1 MRISVCSVG
10 QAGIFAAAPYAA
22 RTDAANANIPDFPH
36 ATDIAY
42 DSADFPMNHT
52 RDSAIVQEIPLRN
65 VPDLVAAGLIQVP
78 EAAAV
83 EAVTRRYAMAIT
95 PDMVRIMDS
104 ADHGDPIAR
113 QFVPTANELITL
125 PDELSDPIGDAA
137 HSPVKG
143 IVHRYPDRVLL
154 KPLHACPVYCRFCFR
169 REQVGPGGEALS
181 PDELEAALDYI
192 RGDPAIWEVILTGG
206 DPLML
211 SPRRLGA
218 ILDALEA
225 IPHVVTLRIHS
236 RVPIVDPG
244 RIGPDLLAVLDR
256 QKPLWIAV
264 HSNHPRELT
273 EAAKAA
279 CRALSR
285 AGVGLLGQTVLL
297 RGVNDDPATLEALFR
312 AMVAE
317 RIRPYYLHHPD
328 LAPGTAHFRLSIEEG
343 RAIVWA
349 LRGRLSGLA
358 QPTYVLDIPGGAGK
372 VPIGPNMVEPGG
384 IRDPAGRL
392 HAYPYD

>member
-1 MRISVCSVG
+1 
-10 QAGIFAAAPYAA
+10 
-22 RTDAANANIPDFPH
+22 
-36 ATDIAY
+36 
-42 DSADFPMNHT
+42 MNHT
-52 RDSAIVQEIPLRN
+52 RESANVQEIPLRN
-65 VPDLVAAGLIQVP
+65 VPDLAAAGLIP
-78 EAAAV
+78 ENEATAL
-83 EAVTRRYAMAIT
+83 EAVTSRYALAIT
-95 PDMVRIMDS
+95 PDMVRIIDPG
-104 ADHGDPIAR
+104 DPNDPIAR
-113 QFVPTANELITL
+113 QFVPSADELITT
-125 PDELSDPIGDAA
+125 PDELADPIGDEA

-181 PDELEAALDYI
+181 QEELEAALDYI
-192 RGDPAIWEVILTGG
+192 RGNPAIWEVILTGG

-218 ILDALEA
+218 ILDALESV
-225 IPHVVTLRIHS
+225 PHVATLRIHS

-273 EAAKAA
+273 EAARAA
-279 CRALSR
+279 CRALTR
-285 AGVGLLGQTVLL
+285 AGIGLLGQTVLL
-297 RGVNDDPATLEALFR
+297 RGVNDDPAVLDTLFR

-328 LAPGTAHFRLSIEEG
+328 LAPGTARFRLSIEEG
-343 RAIVWA
+343 RAIVGA
-349 LRGRLSGLA
+349 LRGRLSGMA

-372 VPIGPNMVEPGG
+372 VPIGPNMVELGG
-384 IRDPAGRL
+384 VRDPAGRL
-392 HAYPYD
+392 HLYPQD

>member
-1 MRISVCSVG
+1 
-10 QAGIFAAAPYAA
+10 
-22 RTDAANANIPDFPH
+22 
-36 ATDIAY
+36 
-42 DSADFPMNHT
+42 MNHT
-52 RDSAIVQEIPLRN
+52 RESAIVQEIPLRN
-65 VPDLVAAGLIQVP
+65 APELAAAGLIP
-78 EAAAV
+78 ASEAAAL
-83 EAVTRRYAMAIT
+83 ESVTRRYAMAIT
-95 PDMVRIMDS
+95 PEMVRIIDPT
-104 ADHGDPIAR
+104 DPNDPIAR
-113 QFVPTANELITL
+113 QFVPSANELITL
-125 PDELSDPIGDAA
+125 PEELADPIGDQA

-181 PDELEAALDYI
+181 QDELEAALNYI
-192 RGDPAIWEVILTGG
+192 SGNPAIWEVILTGG

-211 SPRRLGA
+211 SPRRLA
-218 ILDALEA
+218 SILDALEA
-225 IPHVVTLRIHS
+225 IPHVATLRIHS

-264 HSNHPRELT
+264 HGNHPRELT

-279 CRALSR
+279 CRAMTR

-297 RGVNDDPATLEALFR
+297 RGVNDDPAVLETLFR

-343 RAIVWA
+343 RGIVRA

-372 VPIGPNMVEPGG
+372 VPIGPDMVEPGG
-384 IRDPAGRL
+384 VRDPAGRL
-392 HAYPYD
+392 HAYPQD

>member
-1 MRISVCSVG
+1 MTPQIL
-10 QAGIFAAAPYAA
+10 P
-22 RTDAANANIPDFPH
+22 TNHTP
-36 ATDIAY
+36 
-42 DSADFPMNHT
+42 DSAMM
-52 RDSAIVQEIPLRN
+52 QEILLRN
-65 VPDLVAAGLIQVP
+65 VPDLLASGLIAEAQAETLQTVAA
-78 EAAAV
+78 
-83 EAVTRRYAMAIT
+83 RYAVAIT
-95 PDMVRIMDS
+95 PDIARLIDRT
-104 ADHGDPIAR
+104 DPDDPIAR
-113 QFVPTANELITL
+113 QFVPTADELIASS
-125 PDELSDPIGDAA
+125 DELSDPIGDAA

-169 REQVGPGGEALS
+169 RDQVGPGGEALS

-192 RGDPAIWEVILTGG
+192 RTNPAVWEVILTGG

-225 IPHVVTLRIHS
+225 IPHVATLRIHS

-244 RIGPDLLAVLDR
+244 RIGPDLLTVLDR
-256 QKPLWIAV
+256 RKPLWIAI
-264 HSNHPRELT
+264 HCNHPRELT
-273 EAAKAA
+273 EATKAA
-279 CRALSR
+279 CRNLVR
-285 AGVGLLGQTVLL
+285 AGATLLGQTVLL
-297 RGVNDDPATLEALFR
+297 RGVNDDPTVLEALFR
-312 AMVAE
+312 TMVAE
-317 RIRPYYLHHPD
+317 RIKPYYLHHPD

-343 RAIVWA
+343 QAILRS

-384 IRDPAGRL
+384 VRDPAGRL
-392 HAYPYD
+392 HAYPRD